1 MELNDSSGVS
11 APRGCVAGTLTLS
24 GKSHSKDL
32 LAELCADERLAIVT
46 IDIARRR
53 PTDAGRRAI
62 HARCD
67 PVAKRCEAVG
77 LDPELT
83 ERTIASIISA
93 EVDIAWT
100 MLRLLIH
107 LLDGSTPLVIRRQ
120 RADQKKETL
129 PAEFVTA
136 IGALFDIDIME
147 FDSADA
153 VLATSFARQ
162 APHRLLR
169 PEDREL
175 FEVLTSA
182 DEELG
187 PRWSRWLERATVDD
201 QEGFPTV
208 APILQE
214 RLKRIGFHNGESGRL
229 AGLRRRAWYAN
240 SLLKVDVVGA
250 VHALRAEGIDP
261 VLTGDLVHALDAEE
275 HDGVRVIRVPSLLV
289 TAGEAQPAA
298 AAVAP
303 ILQPRGPVSRFN
315 ARSVML
321 ESRMRLTTSTGNQ
334 LGLDWRWLPDRS
346 ADRVPITE
354 ELLRTV
360 RFDGIEMQA
369 LGPSACLV
377 SLIANAGDLRRGH
390 ALTTLM
396 QLTELIDRHH
406 HELDWNWQRWAV
418 DRLELADHA
427 EALITSLPERTRSL
441 IPAVR

>member
-1 MELNDSSGVS
+1 MELNDSSGGS

-24 GKSHSKDL
+24 GKSFSKDL

-53 PTDAGRRAI
+53 PTDAARQAI
-62 HARCD
+62 RTRCD

-93 EVDIAWT
+93 DVDIAWT

-136 IGALFDIDIME
+136 IGALFDIDITE
-147 FDSADA
+147 FDRADA

-162 APHRLLR
+162 APRRLLR

-175 FEVLTSA
+175 FEVLTSS

-187 PRWSRWLERATVDD
+187 PRWSRWLEWATVDD

-214 RLKRIGFHNGESGRL
+214 RLERIGFHNEESGRL

-289 TAGEAQPAA
+289 TAGEAQAAA

-303 ILQPRGPVSRFN
+303 LLQPRGPVSRFN

-321 ESRMRLTTSTGNQ
+321 ESRMRLTTPTGNP

-346 ADRVPITE
+346 AERVPITE